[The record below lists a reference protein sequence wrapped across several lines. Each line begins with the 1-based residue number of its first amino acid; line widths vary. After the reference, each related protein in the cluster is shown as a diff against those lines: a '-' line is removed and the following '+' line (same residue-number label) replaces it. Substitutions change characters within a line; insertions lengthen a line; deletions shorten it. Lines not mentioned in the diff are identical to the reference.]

1 MTFPVQDGKTSR
13 EEGTRPP
20 GAHFAQLRALPGTH
34 MISSRAGQRTKLAVR
49 GLAVWLSISHDT
61 RLEMET
67 EKGMGGRYVSQGHP
81 KPSGPL
87 PTLQSQQEE
96 AEWPASGAGWES

>member
-1 MTFPVQDGKTSR
+1 MLELPREELGEGMTFPVQDGKTSR

-34 MISSRAGQRTKLAVR
+34 MISSRAGQRMKLAVR

-67 EKGMGGRYVSQGHP
+67 EKGMGGRR
-81 KPSGPL
+81 
-87 PTLQSQQEE
+87 
-96 AEWPASGAGWES
+96 GWEGGI

>member
-20 GAHFAQLRALPGTH
+20 GARLAQLRALPSTH
-34 MISSRAGQRTKLAVR
+34 MISSRAGQSTKLAVR

-61 RLEMET
+61 RLEMER
-67 EKGMGGRYVSQGHP
+67 GMGWRYLSQGHP
-81 KPSGPL
+81 QPSAPL
-87 PTLQSQQEE
+87 PTLQSQQEG